1 MIYRYGACLPKTYI
15 RLKPVG
21 VKLSFNS
28 LCDIIIKT
36 IFLFCKPL
44 NPYAMTEEAQFV
56 LDSTEENMQNA
67 LMHLEK
73 EFNKIRAG
81 KASPAMLGG
90 VLVEYY
96 GTTVPIEQTSNINTP
111 DPRQIIVQPFDK
123 SSINAIEKAIL
134 VANLGFNP
142 QNEGEII
149 RINVPPLTEERRKD
163 LVKRAKNE
171 AEEAKISIRNARR
184 QGNDE
189 AKKMEKDGLP
199 EDDAKRLIEKVQ
211 ELTDKYIQEVD
222 KLLDLKEKDIMTV

>member
-1 MIYRYGACLPKTYI
+1 
-15 RLKPVG
+15 
-21 VKLSFNS
+21 
-28 LCDIIIKT
+28 
-36 IFLFCKPL
+36 
-44 NPYAMTEEAQFV
+44 MTEEAQFV

-149 RINVPPLTEERRKD
+149 RINVPHPRKW
-163 LVKRAKNE
+163 KRMACLRTMPN
-171 AEEAKISIRNARR
+171 
-184 QGNDE
+184 
-189 AKKMEKDGLP
+189 
-199 EDDAKRLIEKVQ
+199 V
-211 ELTDKYIQEVD
+211 
-222 KLLDLKEKDIMTV
+222 

>member
-1 MIYRYGACLPKTYI
+1 MYGIL
-15 RLKPVG
+15 
-21 VKLSFNS
+21 
-28 LCDIIIKT
+28 IKT

-111 DPRQIIVQPFDK
+111 ILGK
-123 SSINAIEKAIL
+123 SLFNLLTKA
-134 VANLGFNP
+134 VSMP
-142 QNEGEII
+142 
-149 RINVPPLTEERRKD
+149 
-163 LVKRAKNE
+163 
-171 AEEAKISIRNARR
+171 S
-184 QGNDE
+184 
-189 AKKMEKDGLP
+189 
-199 EDDAKRLIEKVQ
+199 KRLFWQPIWDLIHKMKVN
-211 ELTDKYIQEVD
+211 
-222 KLLDLKEKDIMTV
+222 